1 MKQYLLFFI
10 FTIVSTFTFAQ
21 ETKLHNRIGMRDSRY
36 LQYEYTI
43 GRHVP
48 LMLEHSIYSDKLKL
62 QHFRV
67 AAGYTND
74 FLRSHL
80 HTDFRAYA
88 GGIWRGNYHDF
99 GAFLT
104 LGYRFD
110 TRQRY
115 QLSATLNPHYDTGL
129 DYKTCVSALAL
140 VGMNDVFS
148 IVAEF
153 TNIPEFRQSDDRIR
167 FGVDIHFASTRYGW
181 LSVRPLLSVP
191 LGQRYEKVRVHVNF
205 DYAF

>member
-48 LMLEHSIYSDKLKL
+48 LMLEHSIYSDKLNL

-80 HTDFRAYA
+80 H
-88 GGIWRGNYHDF
+88 NF

-167 FGVDIHFASTRYGW
+167 FGVDIHFASARYGW